1 MPLAQMEIHAPAG
14 FAMTG
19 KKKIHKKFSAPCT
32 ITHLWRGTMSNT
44 LVRSRFTQTK
54 GATATGFIY
63 LGMAALLLF
72 SLIGGCK
79 DTGTPIDT
87 PPPAAQE
94 DGVLYIVA
102 GTDGVAGNDGDE
114 GPATS
119 ALLYWPHD
127 MTPMPNGDLIVVDW
141 NNHRF
146 RKITPDGV
154 IHHFIASGLLGD
166 VRKGDATTSRF
177 NHPTELK
184 VGPDGNYWIAA
195 FHNWCLKEVDATTL
209 QYIQCLG
216 DTSPGYRGDYPE
228 HGGSLDFAAKPR
240 MNLPGSLT
248 FGPDGILYFSDQGNT
263 RIRKIDLVAR
273 VISTLV
279 GGTRGTLDGI
289 GTAAQF
295 ALPGS
300 QTVGTGSRG
309 GAIDISEDG
318 QDLYMADTENNLIR
332 KIHIADQMV
341 TTIAGSGGPPGNI
354 GYSGDGG
361 PALSARL
368 NYPQDIVV
376 GNNGDIYFADSHNH
390 VVRKIDAGGTI
401 TTVAG
406 TGLPGSSPNGTPAH
420 SAKMFD
426 MAGVAFDRATNTLYI
441 ADTYNH
447 LIRKVRNPQ

>member
-19 KKKIHKKFSAPCT
+19 KKKIYKNFSAPCT
-32 ITHLWRGTMSNT
+32 TTHLWRGTMSNK
-44 LVRSRFTQTK
+44 LVHSSFTETR
-54 GATATGFIY
+54 GAKATGFIY
-63 LGMAALLLF
+63 LTMAALLLL
-72 SLIGGCK
+72 SLFAGCK
-79 DTGTPIDT
+79 DNGTAINA
-87 PPPAAQE
+87 PPPRAEE

-166 VRKGDATTSRF
+166 VRKGDAVQSRF
-177 NHPTELK
+177 NHPTDFK
-184 VGPDGNYWIAA
+184 IGPDGNYWIAA

-209 QYIQCLG
+209 QYIQAVG
-216 DTSPGYRGDYPE
+216 DTAPGYRGDYPE

-240 MNLPGSLT
+240 MNLPGSLV
-248 FGPDGILYFSDQGNT
+248 FGPDGMLYFSDQGNT
-263 RIRKIDLVAR
+263 RIRKIDLTTR
-273 VISTLV
+273 IISCFA
-279 GGTRGTLDGI
+279 GGTRGTLDGV
-289 GTAAQF
+289 GTVAQF
-295 ALPGS
+295 AWPGS

-309 GAIDISEDG
+309 GSIDISEDG
-318 QDLYMADTENNLIR
+318 QDIYIADTENNMIR
-332 KIHIADQMV
+332 KLHIADQMV
-341 TTIAGSGGPPGNI
+341 TTIAGTGVI

-361 PALSARL
+361 PALSAQL
-368 NYPQDIVV
+368 NYPQDLVV
-376 GNNGDIYFADSHNH
+376 GNNGDIYVADSHNH
-390 VVRKIDAGGTI
+390 AVRKIDAGGTI

-406 TGLPGSSPNGTPAH
+406 TGLPGTCPDGT
-420 SAKMFD
+420 
-426 MAGVAFDRATNTLYI
+426 L
-441 ADTYNH
+441 
-447 LIRKVRNPQ
+447 LIRQKCLTWRALRSIRQRTLCILLTHITI